1 MCFIYDRSLF
11 LTWVFLRI
19 DSSLMSFFPRIQ
31 TLSTLWLYHFQ
42 HITYQSQFICLYQAD
57 KMQTTIMDLIWDFG
71 VDQLFLPSSF
81 HPHFPLISHFVLSS
95 LLFLNFFFF
104 RLTSLPRLLY
114 FVFFSFLGVY
124 LYILFAMV
132 NCVSLSVSLPRSV
145 SLLFIIIIIF
155 STKSIMR

>member
-1 MCFIYDRSLF
+1 
-11 LTWVFLRI
+11 
-19 DSSLMSFFPRIQ
+19 MSFFPRIQ
-31 TLSTLWLYHFQ
+31 TLSALPFSNLSNIF
-42 HITYQSQFICLYQAD
+42 ITYQSQLICLYQAD

-81 HPHFPLISHFVLSS
+81 HPHFPFCSFIPPFP
-95 LLFLNFFFF
+95 LFFFFF
-104 RLTSLPRLLY
+104 RLTQLPRLLY

-132 NCVSLSVSLPRSV
+132 NCGSLSVSLPRSV
-145 SLLFIIIIIF
+145 SLLFIIIIF